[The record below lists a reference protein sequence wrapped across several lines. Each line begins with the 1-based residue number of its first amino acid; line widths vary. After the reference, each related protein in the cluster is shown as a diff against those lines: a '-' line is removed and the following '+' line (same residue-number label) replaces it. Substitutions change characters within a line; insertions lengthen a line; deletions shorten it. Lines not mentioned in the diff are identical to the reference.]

1 MRGGGQR
8 LLTAFVSLTDEM
20 INIEKYQEFN
30 SVAQRLACD
39 LPAYVER
46 AHPVV
51 VSARSIQTT
60 EASNV
65 SVRNGLK
72 QTARK
77 RTMGPI
83 F

>member
-1 MRGGGQR
+1 
-8 LLTAFVSLTDEM
+8 M
-20 INIEKYQEFN
+20 INIGKYQESNSLSSEVHN
-30 SVAQRLACD
+30 SVAQRLAYD
-39 LPAYVER
+39 LPADVER

-51 VSARSIQTT
+51 VSAGSIQTT